1 MDQIAP
7 KDRDLI
13 VDLEIGGTARGEDG
27 SVKGEDGVSLCS
39 NGSNSGMIPKENV
52 KVFIDKNLVEK
63 EAMDSVDKKAVK
75 EKRKKPSNKKS
86 SKPPRPP
93 KGPSLD
99 AADQKLV
106 REIAELAMLKRA
118 RVERRK
124 ALRKM
129 KVAKASSNSSLFA
142 MVFTV
147 FFCLVILFQG
157 LSSRRNSAI
166 TFHGSPESAAP
177 TEGGLISVQYY
188 HSISP
193 SDVKEH
199 GSESPGL
206 VEELPGLEAK
216 EKAGKAPG

>member
-27 SVKGEDGVSLCS
+27 SVKEFG
-39 NGSNSGMIPKENV
+39 
-52 KVFIDKNLVEK
+52 EK

-147 FFCLVILFQG
+147 FFCLVILFQ
-157 LSSRRNSAI
+157 
-166 TFHGSPESAAP
+166 AAP

-199 GSESPGL
+199 GSESPSL
-206 VEELPGLEAK
+206 VEQLPGLEAK